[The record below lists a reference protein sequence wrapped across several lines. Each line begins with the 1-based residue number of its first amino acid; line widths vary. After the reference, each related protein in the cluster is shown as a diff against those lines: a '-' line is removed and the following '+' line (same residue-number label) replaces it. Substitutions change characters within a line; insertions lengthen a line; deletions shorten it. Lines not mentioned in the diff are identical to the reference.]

1 MKNNKNL
8 LFYMLGRFISYIGTG
23 IQQVAI
29 PLYIL
34 DITHSGIMMGIFS
47 AVNFIPNVITLPFA
61 GILGDRKNRKNI
73 MVLSDFGRGILVLG
87 LAFLVAEKNLSIY
100 MLFLLQAFISIMDG
114 IFLASSTAIL
124 PELVCED
131 ELMKATSLRGGSD
144 AISMII
150 GPALGGIIYGLAG
163 MKVVFCINGMS
174 FIMSAVCSMII
185 IYKNVDIQKG
195 KITVKS
201 FFTENGEAIGFI
213 RKSRALMQLTV
224 FFMVANLLVAPFAD
238 IVLPFVLKKCIGFG
252 SQQYGYLISFFT
264 LGILLGNI
272 ALGTC
277 LNKFSTKTII
287 KRALVFEAGVFLIFA
302 FSLHP
307 VLVKYFGGHDLK
319 LFVILGIVIF
329 LIGLSN
335 SGINTPMSVN
345 LQKIVPNEMR
355 SRFFAILGIV
365 CQGSIPLGAIIYGF
379 VLDRFPYYY
388 ILLTIV
394 LIFSI
399 VTAIFMIK
407 AVPEA
412 YEPETPKNLEKA

>member
-47 AVNFIPNVITLPFA
+47 AVNLVPNVITLPFA

-73 MVLSDFGRGILVLG
+73 MVVTDFGRGILVLALG
-87 LAFLVAEKNLSIY
+87 ILVAEKNLSIY

-163 MKVVFCINGMS
+163 MKIVFGLNGLS
-174 FIMSAVCSMII
+174 FIMSAVCSMLI
-185 IYKNVDIQKG
+185 IYKNIDIEKG

-201 FFTENGEAIGFI
+201 FFTENGEVIGFI
-213 RKSRALMQLTV
+213 RKSRALMQLTI

-272 ALGTC
+272 ALGTY

-287 KRALVFEAGVFLIFA
+287 RRALIFEAGVFFIFA
-302 FSLHP
+302 FSLYP
-307 VLVKYFGGHDLK
+307 ASVRYFGGHGLK
-319 LFVILGIVIF
+319 LFAILGIVTF

-335 SGINTPMSVN
+335 SGINTPMNVN
-345 LQKIVPNEMR
+345 LQKMVPNEMR
-355 SRFFAILGIV
+355 SRFFAILGV
-365 CQGSIPLGAIIYGF
+365 FCQGAIPLGAIIYGF
-379 VLDRFPYYY
+379 VLDKFPYYY

-394 LIFSI
+394 LIFSL

-407 AVPEA
+407 ADPEA
-412 YEPETPKNLEKA
+412 YEPEIPKNLEKA